1 MFEMRFCAAKNAVG
15 HFEPNEC
22 KISLLT
28 FSCCRKKKDFVKIF
42 LDKDYKC

>member
-28 FSCCRKKKDFVKIF
+28 FLAAEKKRFCQNF
-42 LDKDYKC
+42 SR